1 MRTGQP
7 NTRSSCGIQAP
18 LSHASRLDP
27 HAAFPD
33 TRSRSLNLYSVSK
46 NVPDRNPLTSD
57 CAYMLTPD
65 WWESAQTQAVRRDG
79 WPSDLSDEEILEKLL
94 AFGFGSATQ
103 IWRGQS
109 SLSSIDQDHERQR
122 PVWGDDFARGSHQ
135 YTGGPSPIQ
144 IDGNIQV

>member
-7 NTRSSCGIQAP
+7 NTRASCGIQAP

-33 TRSRSLNLYSVSK
+33 TRSRSLNKQSVSK

-65 WWESAQTQAVRRDG
+65 MWDCRPCGRRARFTSIFLASSFSCSQTESTPAPAQVTQAVGHLRLEIFSRDV
-79 WPSDLSDEEILEKLL
+79 LEC
-94 AFGFGSATQ
+94 
-103 IWRGQS
+103 
-109 SLSSIDQDHERQR
+109 
-122 PVWGDDFARGSHQ
+122 
-135 YTGGPSPIQ
+135 
-144 IDGNIQV
+144 